1 MYIRERLKSP
11 KVYIGIVIGTIIVL
25 SHFIS
30 DYFVIKPQ
38 LDGNVAFFTPYTR
51 WIGYDTAAMTTFLLY
66 FVAIV
71 SLFDSQPAFLSRSK
85 KWFYQACG

>member
-1 MYIRERLKSP
+1 MHIRERLKSP

-38 LDGNVAFFTPYTR
+38 LD
-51 WIGYDTAAMTTFLLY
+51 
-66 FVAIV
+66 
-71 SLFDSQPAFLSRSK
+71 
-85 KWFYQACG
+85 